1 MRRGVAWVMASVSA
15 ALACGGRYQRN
26 PQDFGA
32 PAVAGTA
39 STIAGSP
46 ASGGS
51 GIRLGGG
58 GAANSPAEGS
68 AAGGVMVDGG
78 GANAV
83 TCADQAAAFDDYWT
97 EVMTEFQS
105 FPCKEDSDCR
115 SYYFQ
120 SPCDPSCKLMTSAA
134 HRGIV
139 DRLNSFGSFNCSA
152 DCWPKPWATCPPV
165 APVRC
170 VSNACQ

>member
-1 MRRGVAWVMASVSA
+1 MRRGVVWVTLSVGA
-15 ALACGGRYQRN
+15 ALACGGRYERN
-26 PQDFGA
+26 PQDLGA
-32 PAVAGTA
+32 SALAGAA
-39 STIAGSP
+39 STIAGST
-46 ASGGS
+46 ASGGTAS
-51 GIRLGGG
+51 FGGG
-58 GAANSPAEGS
+58 GATSSSAGGN
-68 AAGGVMVDGG
+68 AAGGAVVDGG
-78 GANAV
+78 AANAM
-83 TCADQAAAFDDYWT
+83 TCADQATAFDDYWT
-97 EVMTEFQS
+97 EVMTEFES
-105 FPCKEDSDCR
+105 FPCQEDSDCR

-170 VSNACQ
+170 VSGVCR